1 MDKDILRESLDSA
14 VSEYKDY
21 ARHDLLVSLACSYE
35 TETGEDFTV
44 YFAVPIDFLSLY
56 LEEKEEI
63 PVPNERIQEW
73 LDNEYTS
80 EDSEFIL
87 ERAMLEHKVAFYS
100 IR

>member
-1 MDKDILRESLDSA
+1 MNKDILRESLDSA

-21 ARHDLLVSLACSYE
+21 ARNDLLVSLACSYD

-44 YFAVPIDFLSLY
+44 YFAVPIDYLSLY
-56 LEEKEEI
+56 LAEENKV
-63 PVPNERIQEW
+63 PVSSARIQEW